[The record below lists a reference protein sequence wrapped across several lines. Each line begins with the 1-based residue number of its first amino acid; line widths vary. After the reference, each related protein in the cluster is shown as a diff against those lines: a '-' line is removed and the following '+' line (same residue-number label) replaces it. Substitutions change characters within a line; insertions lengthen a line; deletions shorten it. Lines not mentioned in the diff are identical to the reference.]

1 METLPASCWQALRG
15 PCSYDGH
22 YSVDTPGVIASGT
35 TAQRWIKTILP
46 GIPKIDEFGAVQMQC
61 RWRKR
66 CREHLLASLFA
77 LAL

>member
-15 PCSYDGH
+15 HCSYDGH
-22 YSVDTPGVIASGT
+22 YSVDTPGVIASDT
-35 TAQRWIKTILP
+35 TVQRWIKTILH
-46 GIPKIDEFGAVQMQC
+46 GMTKMDRFGAVQMQC

-66 CREHLLASLFA
+66 RIENPLASLCA